1 MTYFVIST
9 TSSCP
14 ARKGFYGLIRSARHL
29 DACLI
34 YKIFKKYV
42 FEPVA
47 RVPQLVARLLAAEYR
62 LELRATD
69 RLLASPVGPTKSS
82 QKSSNTQPCALS
94 TGSAVFVL
102 RVLPTKSRPNRV
114 KINTYGVPKTE
125 QG

>member
-1 MTYFVIST
+1 M
-9 TSSCP
+9 
-14 ARKGFYGLIRSARHL
+14 
-29 DACLI
+29 
-34 YKIFKKYV
+34 

-82 QKSSNTQPCALS
+82 QKAPNTQPRALS

-102 RVLPTKSRPNRV
+102 RVLPTKSRP
-114 KINTYGVPKTE
+114 E
-125 QG
+125 QMLVSIVVSVRFLRFFENEYSIVLSSIL